1 MFVALSTKKLPF
13 ICEKMT
19 PSRDGFVES
28 RLAALEMQMKD
39 VMSHTSPSSFS
50 VTTTHPR
57 TYSACVDNGIRNKQR
72 QQHHVPQPAQT
83 MPLPDSFNNKPAYNT
98 DFPLPSL
105 TQTKYPAD
113 HSAPQHG
120 QTQQDPTNSG
130 HAWNIV
136 KGSRPR
142 PRRPKAVY
150 GTKQSDG
157 LRAPP
162 RGYDCVVFNV
172 TTSDKEEVR
181 KWMSDNSVD
190 VMDIVP
196 LSKDDSDVHMFKV
209 KVHYKDKDTVLSS
222 DFWPEFVGCR
232 YYFYKKRVDISSKNT
247 NTNHD

>member
-1 MFVALSTKKLPF
+1 M
-13 ICEKMT
+13 
-19 PSRDGFVES
+19 
-28 RLAALEMQMKD
+28 
-39 VMSHTSPSSFS
+39 
-50 VTTTHPR
+50 
-57 TYSACVDNGIRNKQR
+57 DNGIQNKQR

-83 MPLPDSFNNKPAYNT
+83 VPLPDSFNNKPAYNT

-105 TQTKYPAD
+105 TQTKHLAE

-130 HAWNIV
+130 HAWNTV

-150 GTKQSDG
+150 GTKQYDG

-162 RGYDCVVFNV
+162 RGYDCFFFNV
-172 TTSDKEEVR
+172 TTIDKEEVR
-181 KWMSDNSVD
+181 KWLSDNSVD
-190 VMDIVP
+190 VLDIVP

-232 YYFYKKRVDISSKNT
+232 HYFYKRRVDISSKNT